1 MSEYLVKITIPS
13 VQGLIDRSRKLKDLT
28 GGSQLIPTILK
39 EGLKKLRD
47 DGKVKFIIPT
57 SETLKGNDL
66 SITNVVY
73 LTIEGDKQDAID
85 KVNYLKK
92 SILKELDILIDKVK
106 EGLLRFLEAP
116 L

>member
-28 GGSQLIPTILK
+28 GGSSLIPTILK
-39 EGLKKLRD
+39 EGLKKTKD

-57 SETLKGNDL
+57 AETLKGNDL

-73 LTIEGDKQDAID
+73 LTIEGDKQEVIN

-92 SILKELDILIDKVK
+92 IYTKRTRYSY
-106 EGLLRFLEAP
+106 R
-116 L
+116 